1 MSIDIAEKEPPVL
14 KEKIDDYDY
23 FNYSN
28 VIIPFSD
35 VFHKIE
41 LLDVYSGAEN
51 IPFKERASEY
61 KKILLTEFL

>member
-1 MSIDIAEKEPPVL
+1 MSIEIIEKEPPVS
-14 KEKIDDYDY
+14 KEKINDDDY

-28 VIIPFSD
+28 VVIPFSD
-35 VFHKIE
+35 IFHKIE
-41 LLDVYSGAEN
+41 FLDAYSGAEN